1 MRTHQLRFEG
11 ALLERGF
18 WVYVCRVRHKD
29 QNLLYVGRTGDNP
42 SPFAASPFSR
52 LARHLDLLPSATA
65 NTLVRHLRNHYHDP
79 ILCSYLLVAVGP
91 LEPEQ
96 QNYRDHQRIRKQ
108 VGLIEA
114 KLAQQLE
121 ALRAAQDKTSENLQ
135 KSLQAG
141 QTTLTQSLQ
150 SSQQVL
156 SRLNTQIGELQGT
169 NKQMLQVGTEVRR
182 LEDILS
188 SPKLRGQ
195 MGEWS
200 LENLLSQILPKDSY
214 ELQYTFKDGKVV
226 DALIKM
232 ADYSVSVD
240 AKFPLPGFE
249 KIIKA
254 ETDEEKTKLRKQFL
268 KDVTAH
274 IDKIASDYIRPAEG
288 TLDFALM
295 YIPAE
300 NVYYETIVKY
310 AGETQDILQYS
321 LEKKVIPVSP
331 NLLYVYLMTV
341 VMGLHGL
348 QIEKQAAEIRQNLK
362 RLNASFADFLSN
374 WDTLGTHLRNAYS
387 KYEDGQKKLDR
398 FGLQLSQ
405 IQDESGVANGNQKN

>member
-1 MRTHQLRFEG
+1 MESVLIAVVIVLIVSVLG
-11 ALLERGF
+11 
-18 WVYVCRVRHKD
+18 
-29 QNLLYVGRTGDNP
+29 
-42 SPFAASPFSR
+42 
-52 LARHLDLLPSATA
+52 
-65 NTLVRHLRNHYHDP
+65 
-79 ILCSYLLVAVGP
+79 LLVWLISVSFAG
-91 LEPEQ
+91 
-96 QNYRDHQRIRKQ
+96 RKETAAHSANI
-108 VGLIEA
+108 GL
-114 KLAQQLE
+114 LAQQLE
-121 ALRAAQDKTSENLQ
+121 ALRTAQDKTSENLQ

-141 QTTLTQSLQ
+141 QTNLSQSLQ

-169 NKQMLQVGTEVRR
+169 NTQMLRIGNDVRR

-214 ELQYTFKDGKVV
+214 ELQYPFKDGKVV

-240 AKFPLPGFE
+240 AKFPLPSFE
-249 KIIKA
+249 KVIKA
-254 ETDEEKTKLRKQFL
+254 ETDGEKTKLRKQFL

-310 AGETQDILQYS
+310 VGETQDILQYS

-374 WDTLGTHLRNAYS
+374 WDTLGKHLRNAYS
-387 KYEDGQKKLDR
+387 QYDDGSKKLDR

-405 IQDESGVANGNQKN
+405 IQDESEVANGNQKN

>member
-1 MRTHQLRFEG
+1 MEPVLIAVVIVLIVFVL
-11 ALLERGF
+11 ALLIWLIGTNF
-18 WVYVCRVRHKD
+18 A
-29 QNLLYVGRTGDNP
+29 GRKEIAGQ
-42 SPFAASPFSR
+42 AAGIS
-52 LARHLDLLPSATA
+52 L
-65 NTLVRHLRNHYHDP
+65 
-79 ILCSYLLVAVGP
+79 
-91 LEPEQ
+91 
-96 QNYRDHQRIRKQ
+96 
-108 VGLIEA
+108 
-114 KLAQQLE
+114 LAQQLE
-121 ALRAAQDKTSENLQ
+121 SLKAAQDKTSENLQ

-169 NKQMLQVGTEVRR
+169 NKQMLQLGTEVRR

-200 LENLLSQILPKDSY
+200 LENLLAQILPKDSY
-214 ELQYTFKDGKVV
+214 HLQYTFKDNQKV
-226 DALIKM
+226 DALIQL
-232 ADYSVSVD
+232 ADFSVSID

-249 KIIKA
+249 KIVAA
-254 ETDEEKTKLRKQFL
+254 ETDEEKAKLRKQFL

-274 IDKIASDYIRPAEG
+274 IDKIADNYIRPAEG
-288 TLDFALM
+288 TLDFAIM

-300 NVYYETIVKY
+300 NIYYETIVKY

-374 WDTLGTHLRNAYS
+374 WDTLGTHLRNAYG

-398 FGLQLSQ
+398 FGLQLGQ
-405 IQDESGVANGNQKN
+405 IQDESEVANGN

>member
-1 MRTHQLRFEG
+1 MEPTLIAIVIVLIVFVLG
-11 ALLERGF
+11 LLVWLISANF
-18 WVYVCRVRHKD
+18 A
-29 QNLLYVGRTGDNP
+29 GRKEIAG
-42 SPFAASPFSR
+42 
-52 LARHLDLLPSATA
+52 HTA
-65 NTLVRHLRNHYHDP
+65 N
-79 ILCSYLLVAVGP
+79 I
-91 LEPEQ
+91 
-96 QNYRDHQRIRKQ
+96 
-108 VGLIEA
+108 GL
-114 KLAQQLE
+114 LAQQLE

-141 QTTLTQSLQ
+141 QTNLSQGLQ
-150 SSQQVL
+150 SSQMVL
-156 SRLNTQIGELQGT
+156 GRLNAQIGELQGT
-169 NKQMLQVGTEVRR
+169 NKQMLQLGVDVRR

-200 LENLLSQILPKDSY
+200 LENLLAQILPKDSY
-214 ELQYTFKDGKVV
+214 KLQYIFKDGKTV
-226 DALIKM
+226 DAAVQLPEFL
-232 ADYSVSVD
+232 VPVD

-249 KIIKA
+249 KVIKA
-254 ETDEEKTKLRKQFL
+254 ETDSEKTKLRKQFL

-300 NVYYETIVKY
+300 NIYYETIVKY

-321 LEKKVIPVSP
+321 LNKKVIPVSP

-362 RLNASFADFLSN
+362 RLNASFADFGGC
-374 WDTLGTHLRNAYS
+374 WEVLGKHLRNAFGQ
-387 KYEDGQKKLDR
+387 YEEGQKKLDR
-398 FGLQLSQ
+398 FGMQLNQ
-405 IQDESGVANGNQKN
+405 IQDESEVANGNQ